1 MRKIS
6 TLPLSHIYNNA
17 DNKTE
22 NENIVSL
29 PENGDANESVSD
41 NDKDFDELLDD
52 FIKSQLDD
60 NEENTETTCWS
71 VQEEPYEPYPDD
83 DKTEENENETEDCSS
98 DTDETNS
105 EDDNYDDS
113 DYDDEEEEE
122 PIEPEPLTLD
132 QMIGLTSVKN
142 KLASYEKVV
151 RFNKLRR
158 DSGLPTPSIPLHAMF
173 LGAPGTGKTTV
184 AKMVGKIFKSLGLL
198 SKGEV
203 IVTERTRLVG
213 RYIGETECNMQ
224 HLLELLLY
232 LFVVLIL
239 ILLMIM

>member
-6 TLPLSHIYNNA
+6 TLALSHIYNNA

-41 NDKDFDELLDD
+41 NDKDFDQLLDD
-52 FIKSQLDD
+52 FIKSQLEED
-60 NEENTETTCWS
+60 EENTETTCWS

-98 DTDETNS
+98 DTDDTNS
-105 EDDNYDDS
+105 EEDNYDDS

-132 QMIGLTSVKN
+132 QMIV
-142 KLASYEKVV
+142 
-151 RFNKLRR
+151 
-158 DSGLPTPSIPLHAMF
+158 
-173 LGAPGTGKTTV
+173 
-184 AKMVGKIFKSLGLL
+184 
-198 SKGEV
+198 
-203 IVTERTRLVG
+203 
-213 RYIGETECNMQ
+213 
-224 HLLELLLY
+224 
-232 LFVVLIL
+232 
-239 ILLMIM
+239 